1 MRKFFQITSSIAIA
15 ALATVAMP
23 ASAATINLSGVQAA
37 NVNASAEDVNQG
49 AVAVNANIGG
59 VVDSI
64 VDVAATAANNV
75 ATIEVETRQDGTGAL
90 SGNLSLVSASNV
102 NVSLDQVNQLAVAGN
117 LSGGLDNTA
126 LDVGATAANNVASTT
141 AITIQ
146 R

>member
-141 AITIQ
+141 EITIQ